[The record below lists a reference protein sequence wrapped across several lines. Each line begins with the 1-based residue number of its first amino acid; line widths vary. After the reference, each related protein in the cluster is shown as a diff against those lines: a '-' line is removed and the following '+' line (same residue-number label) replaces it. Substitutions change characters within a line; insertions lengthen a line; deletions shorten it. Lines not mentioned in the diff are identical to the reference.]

1 MALGVWATKAGA
13 GTHQW
18 DVTAATE
25 IRLARIANYI
35 EIMYN
40 PSVLLAKL
48 SVALQILNIF
58 APDRRGPAYWI
69 CQVTIWVNILF
80 FTAMMLCAVFQ
91 CWPREK
97 IWDKTVVGTCG
108 GTSAGLL
115 ASSSVS
121 FVIDLTLLLLPI
133 VCVWK
138 LQMSA
143 HRKWAISAVFAIGSF
158 ACVCSL
164 MRVVSTVS
172 LVRDKDLTFRLE
184 ELGLWSSGE
193 IASGIIA
200 GCMPIV
206 PQLVRHVGPKIASTV
221 NVTSRMRKSSS
232 NGVRKA
238 GPSPRSSRL
247 SLKGLRG
254 SADAFVELESQGQ
267 RFQRDWPSSE
277 YGKDAME
284 KVHSYGN

>member
-1 MALGVWATKAGA
+1 
-13 GTHQW
+13 
-18 DVTAATE
+18 
-25 IRLARIANYI
+25 
-35 EIMYN
+35 MYN

-58 APDRRGPAYWI
+58 APDRRGPTYWI
-69 CQVTIWVNILF
+69 CQVTIWVNIFF
-80 FTAMMLCAVFQ
+80 FTVMMLCAVFQ
-91 CWPREK
+91 CWPRQK
-97 IWDKTVVGTCG
+97 IWDQAVPGTCG
-108 GTSAGLL
+108 SISAGLL

-121 FVIDLTLLLLPI
+121 FIIDLTLLVLPI

-143 HRKWAISAVFAIGSF
+143 HRKWAVSAVFAIGSF
-158 ACVCSL
+158 ACICSI
-164 MRVVSTVS
+164 MRVVSTVL

-206 PQLVRHVGPKIASTV
+206 PQFVRHVGPKIASTV

-277 YGKDAME
+277 YGKDDIE